1 MEDILVMSHLKFLR
15 NLPKEVIIG
24 TSLGLCFTFVGTA
37 VKASEIAELHLT
49 STTEYIELVEEIES
63 HPIEISTTNEAI
75 GINLVSDSFSSA
87 EAKGIGAGV
96 SMVES
101 ISNSNSERSTASIN
115 PNVPNHIEGCR
126 SWNITYMD
134 YKAVTARSSA
144 QYQLLNS
151 DSAHTDKIT
160 GIRMIDDRYCIAL
173 GSYYTSKV
181 GQKVNLVFENGT
193 VIKCILGDCKSDKHT
208 DPSHRFHSVDGS
220 VAEFIVDSEYFDSTK
235 QWKSLGIG
243 TISKVLLAD

>member
-1 MEDILVMSHLKFLR
+1 MEGILVMSHLKFLR
-15 NLPKEVIIG
+15 NLPKEVIVG
-24 TSLGLCFTFVGTA
+24 TSLGLCCTFIGTA

-63 HPIEISTTNEAI
+63 YPIEIPTTNEAI
-75 GINLVSDSFSSA
+75 GINLVSDSFASA
-87 EAKGIGAGV
+87 DAKSIGAGV

-101 ISNSNSERSTASIN
+101 ISNSERSTSSIN
-115 PNVPNHIEGCR
+115 TNVPNHIEGCR

-151 DSAHTDKIT
+151 DLAHTDKIT

-220 VAEFIVDSEYFDSTK
+220 VAEFIVDSEYFESTK
-235 QWKSLGIG
+235 QWKGLGIG
-243 TISKVLLAD
+243 TISKVLLVD